1 MVVWSAL
8 WWLSKALQLVTVTDT
23 LECFHLDIDYS
34 CCFCNCE
41 RESIVHLFFECP
53 CSSIFWYEMSQ
64 FLGVKMNCNLVL
76 NLSSVLLHTNE
87 FDFSKRKM
95 YVIDLF
101 LLLGKFNIHQT
112 KWSNS
117 KLCSF

>member
-1 MVVWSAL
+1 V
-8 WWLSKALQLVTVTDT
+8 KDT
-23 LECFHLDIDYS
+23 LERFHLD
-34 CCFCNCE
+34 CE

-64 FLGVKMNCNLVL
+64 FLGVNINCNFVL
-76 NLSSVLLHTNE
+76 NLSNVLLHTNE
-87 FDFSKRKM
+87 FDFSIRKI

-101 LLLGKFNIHQT
+101 LLS

-117 KLCSF
+117 KPNFALFFI